1 MPYQTTLNLREEC
14 PVRHEGLSQ
23 AEIESALMP
32 LMKNRTCKIEPV
44 ITETD
49 EYIEVDFRITFRKEP
64 RETVSS
70 FTKYHH
76 EGGFSTV
83 EEKEPISSE
92 EKEVRDAAE
101 VLRRYYCK

>member
-1 MPYQTTLNLREEC
+1 MACSTTLIREEC

-44 ITETD
+44 IIETE
-49 EYIEVDFRITFRKEP
+49 EYIQVDFRITFRKKP
-64 RETVSS
+64 RKTVSS
-70 FTKYHH
+70 FKKYYH

-83 EEKEPISSE
+83 EEKEPMSNE

-101 VLRRYYCK
+101 VLRSYYCK